1 MMGPCQSLWF
11 IFVCKNLS
19 KLIALHTIMAGV
31 VTAMEHRV
39 LFYNYFNKNSSQ
51 KGNWFIG
58 DCKGRNTV
66 GQFKVKYYYDMT
78 QGRNYPK
85 VNLGKFR

>member
-51 KGNWFIG
+51 KGNRFIG
-58 DCKGRNTV
+58 DCKGKNTV
-66 GQFKVKYYYDMT
+66 GQLKWSTTMT
-78 QGRNYPK
+78 WRKEGITQK
-85 VNLGKFR
+85 